1 MDASIE
7 PTVNPDRVLQAQ
19 ARCAHAACSCLV
31 APGEQ
36 YCSDA
41 CRSAPAGG
49 SCSCNHPGCAQS
61 GQMSVGRSP
70 MV

>member
-1 MDASIE
+1 M
-7 PTVNPDRVLQAQ
+7 TVSTDTAANPDRVAQPQ

-31 APGEQ
+31 PPGEQ

-41 CRSAPAGG
+41 CRMAPAGG

-61 GQMSVGRSP
+61 GQMT
-70 MV
+70 